1 MFSNIDYTKQHLT
14 QVKNVK
20 YLTDQIINR
29 YNTITF
35 QDIYDIHSNNPFLHS
50 ITTDG
55 DIEYIKKYGESEALI
70 MFTAWLAWEPENVFF
85 QSMLYSGKLLEI
97 KNKKLRREIESIYT
111 KQEERVNGMAEFTL
125 KNTYPIQD
133 WFLKKQNE
141 IKYDIS
147 MMEVFEKFKD
157 QELKNYLKYKSS
169 GLNGRII
176 DLENYL
182 QALQN
187 VVQLISTDYKK
198 LD

>member
-1 MFSNIDYTKQHLT
+1 MSGNPVSHSDEIVNASSFTPLFKKVMGKEDYL
-14 QVKNVK
+14 KNFDSD
-20 YLTDQIINR
+20 Y
-29 YNTITF
+29 F
-35 QDIYDIHSNNPFLHS
+35 
-50 ITTDG
+50 
-55 DIEYIKKYGESEALI
+55 DIEYIKKYSENEALI

-85 QSMLYSGKLLEI
+85 QSMLYSRKLLEI
-97 KNKKLRREIESIYT
+97 KNKKLRTEIESIYT

-125 KNTYPIQD
+125 KSTYPIQD

-147 MMEVFEKFKD
+147 LMEVFEKNRD
-157 QELKNYLKYKSS
+157 QELKNYLKHKSS

>member
-1 MFSNIDYTKQHLT
+1 MFSNIDYTKEHLT

-125 KNTYPIQD
+125 ENTQPIED
-133 WFLKKQNE
+133 WFLEKQNE

-169 GLNGRII
+169 GLNGRIM

>member
-1 MFSNIDYTKQHLT
+1 MNRIFYILSAFLVLIVFALLNSIFFG
-14 QVKNVK
+14 KNSYHQKSILVEQ
-20 YLTDQIINR
+20 TNHQII
-29 YNTITF
+29 
-35 QDIYDIHSNNPFLHS
+35 
-50 ITTDG
+50 
-55 DIEYIKKYGESEALI
+55 
-70 MFTAWLAWEPENVFF
+70 
-85 QSMLYSGKLLEI
+85 
-97 KNKKLRREIESIYT
+97 KN
-111 KQEERVNGMAEFTL
+111 
-125 KNTYPIQD
+125 D
-133 WFLKKQNE
+133 DLKKQNE